1 MKLTLIEAVAASE
14 AVYKIRNNF
23 SLTFAVRKQLWD
35 LQEELLKHVKFFSDE
50 ENKLVD
56 KYGDKDTEGNLKRQD
71 NTFSIADPTQRAQ
84 FLKEKNDLCILEV
97 SLENFNMIEIPEQK
111 FLESTVEFTAM
122 DEIAITKIIKQV

>member
-23 SLTFAVRKQLWD
+23 SLTFATRKQLWD

-50 ENKLVD
+50 ENKLME
-56 KYGDKDTEGNLKRQD
+56 KYGDTDADGNIKRQD
-71 NTFSIADPTQRAQ
+71 NTFSITDINQRAK
-84 FLKEKNDLCILEV
+84 FLKEKNDLCVLEV
-97 SLENFNMIEIPEQK
+97 FLDNFEMIEIPAQK
-111 FLESTVEFTAM
+111 FMESTVEFTAM